1 MNLDQT
7 LRTDESFRNRE
18 QPEHHEGTS
27 PLERLGTGLVSQFRL
42 DAMHL
47 LYIGVFKRLLHFWLF
62 KVGVWK
68 LHGEII
74 IL

>member
-1 MNLDQT
+1 MQVVRNASSLENTIITGLLNQP

-18 QPEHHEGTS
+18 QPQHHEGIS

-47 LYIGVFKRLLHFWLF
+47 LYKIGRAHV
-62 KVGVWK
+62 
-68 LHGEII
+68 
-74 IL
+74 